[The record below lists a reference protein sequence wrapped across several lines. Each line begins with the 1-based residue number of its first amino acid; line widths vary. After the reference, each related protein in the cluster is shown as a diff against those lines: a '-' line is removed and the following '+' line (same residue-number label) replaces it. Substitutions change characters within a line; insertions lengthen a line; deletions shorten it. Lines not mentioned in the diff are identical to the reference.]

1 MDKYASHPVAA
12 APPPGARAPPP
23 RPRGGYIV
31 LGLKSLG
38 FHSDAALQRR
48 RRVSIRSVRAAAVA
62 RRRSPAARW
71 VSARRRSARVW
82 RPRRR
87 AETQRAAGEKIVF
100 LLFCKTLTV
109 YLRKKTQ

>member
-12 APPPGARAPPP
+12 APPPGARPPPP

-71 VSARRRSARVW
+71 VSARRRSAHRH
-82 RPRRR
+82 RPEPVRQVR
-87 AETQRAAGEKIVF
+87 ARHYATG
-100 LLFCKTLTV
+100 
-109 YLRKKTQ
+109 